1 MERTENINRQQPL
14 FLSFDEILPQDSMAR
29 VIDRF
34 VSVCDL
40 QQMGFHTI
48 GSKATGRPAYSADEL
63 SRLYVYGYCNG
74 IRSSRKLK
82 NECIRNIEV
91 IWLTGGQR
99 PSHKTIAEFRKNK
112 VRPLQ
117 KLFHRFTAL
126 CRDWELIGGELVAV
140 DGTKIQAS
148 NNKKNNFSRKKLED
162 RLARIDEK
170 IKEYLSD
177 MDKNDQSEDKAPE
190 MKKIATRLQDLEA
203 RRDKYELYIQELN
216 ESGENELS
224 EVDPDARLMG
234 NSRDG
239 VMMAYNVQSAVDSK
253 THIVLDFDV
262 SLNPS
267 DHYQLGNMVK
277 KVKNRFHLKGF
288 TVLADKGYYNGE
300 DLARVKRYKVKAI
313 VSKQRGSDPKD
324 QPEAYHTDK
333 FQYDKTAD
341 CYTCPDGKQLFP
353 HSRKES
359 PRRNYFDKS
368 ACQNCTHR
376 GDCISGRRPYRTVT
390 RNQYAEVYEEVDKR
404 TRENM
409 HLYKLRQQIVEHPFG
424 TVKFGLQGYYFLLRT
439 RRKVRAEVALLFLSY
454 NLKRAAKA
462 LGFDELMRKLGEEK
476 RRFFAFWRVFSV
488 KKLQLLK
495 QKSPDVI
502 LA

>member
-1 MERTENINRQQPL
+1 MERTEDINRQQPL
-14 FLSFDEILPQDSMAR
+14 FLSFDEMLPQDSMAR

-34 VSVCDL
+34 IDVCNL
-40 QQMGFHTI
+40 QEMGFQAI
-48 GSKATGRPAYSADEL
+48 GSKETGRPAYSADAL
-63 SRLYVYGYCNG
+63 SRLYVYGYCNS
-74 IRSSRKLK
+74 IRSSRKL
-82 NECIRNIEV
+82 NSECIRNIEV
-91 IWLTGGQR
+91 IWLTGGQK
-99 PSHKTIAEFRKNK
+99 PSHKTIAEFRKNN

-170 IKEYLSD
+170 IKEYLCD
-177 MDKNDQSEDKAPE
+177 MDKNDQSEDKEPQVE
-190 MKKIATRLQDLEA
+190 KSATRLQDLEV
-203 RRDKYELYIQELN
+203 RRDKYELYLQQLN
-216 ESGENELS
+216 ESGGNEIS

-253 THIVLDFDV
+253 THIVLNFDV
-262 SLNPS
+262 SLNPT

-277 KVKNRFHLKGF
+277 KVKNRFHLKRF

-300 DLARVKRYKVKAI
+300 DLTRVKRYKVKAI
-313 VSKQRGSDPKD
+313 VSRQRGCDPKD
-324 QPEAYHTDK
+324 QPEAYHSDK
-333 FQYDKTAD
+333 FQYDKAAD
-341 CYTCPDGKQLFP
+341 CYLCPAGKKLP
-353 HSRKES
+353 AHNKKDA

-368 ACQNCTHR
+368 ACQSCAHR
-376 GDCISGRRPYRTVT
+376 GDCVRGNRPYRTVT
-390 RNQYAEVYEEVDKR
+390 RSQYAEIYEEVDKR
-404 TRENM
+404 TKENM

-424 TVKFGLQGYYFLLRT
+424 TMKFGLQGYYFLLRT

-476 RRFFAFWRVFSV
+476 RRFFAFWRIFSV
-488 KKLQLLK
+488 K
-495 QKSPDVI
+495 SFSY
-502 LA
+502 